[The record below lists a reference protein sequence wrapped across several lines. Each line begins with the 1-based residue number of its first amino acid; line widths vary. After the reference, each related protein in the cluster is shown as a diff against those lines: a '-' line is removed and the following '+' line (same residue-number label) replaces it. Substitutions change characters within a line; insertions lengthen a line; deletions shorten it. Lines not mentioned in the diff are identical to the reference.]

1 MVLPT
6 TCRLH
11 SYAASGK
18 VWKERESDEDGCLR
32 VPLVFLVLL
41 VLLFLL
47 FSLSYELSA
56 DIEVE
61 IGSRV
66 ASPVMGSTSRG
77 DEGTEALTGGPELLS
92 DITVSGNA
100 EQNKAYFVLF
110 YFIKYNI
117 CDVLLKRKRKSHL

>member
-1 MVLPT
+1 VVLPT

-18 VWKERESDEDGCLR
+18 VWKERESEEDGCLR

-47 FSLSYELSA
+47 FSLSHELSA
-56 DIEVE
+56 DIKAE

-92 DITVSGNA
+92 DITVSGKQIVCGA
-100 EQNKAYFVLF
+100 KQSLFCFILF
-110 YFIKYNI
+110 Y
-117 CDVLLKRKRKSHL
+117 